1 MGRRWSSWLVVAVL
15 VAAGCRGGEPAPA
28 QSRHEPE
35 ARTAQPEQERIPVS
49 RLEEVVKTQPPGAMA
64 ERVPVMELLERATE
78 RQGCNRVM
86 GCPAGEELIR
96 LGTGA
101 AGPIM
106 ARYREMPGWSYQR
119 IHLLELLGRIGAG
132 ESVDLL
138 VDQLAAPAWDA
149 RAQAA
154 IALGRIGAKDRLEL
168 LNDALD
174 RAAESDRGFR
184 YALAFAMEKLG
195 GIGGREILVAALDR
209 DRVAGTNW
217 GYTTVAAAAVGELG
231 VTEACPLLVHSLR
244 HRDVF
249 LVRAALASAAALGCR
264 DLAPEIRKL
273 LKSPVPSIRREAE
286 RALSATGA
294 R

>member
-1 MGRRWSSWLVVAVL
+1 MLLAAVFLVVA
-15 VAAGCRGGEPAPA
+15 GCKGGDPAPVR
-28 QSRHEPE
+28 SPHEPE
-35 ARTAQPEQERIPVS
+35 ARAAGPEQERVPVS

-64 ERVPVMELLERATE
+64 AQVPVLELLERATE

-86 GCPAGEELIR
+86 GCPAGDELIR
-96 LGTGA
+96 LGAEA
-101 AGPIM
+101 ARPIM

-119 IHLLELLGRIGAG
+119 IHLLELLGRIRAA
-132 ESVDLL
+132 ESVELL
-138 VDQLAAPAWDA
+138 IGQLSAPAWDA

-154 IALGRIGAKDRLEL
+154 IALGRIGARDRLGTLRE
-168 LNDALD
+168 ALD
-174 RAAESDRGFR
+174 SVGERDRGFQ
-184 YALAFAMEKLG
+184 YALAFAVEKLS
-195 GIGGREILVAALDR
+195 GIGGKEILVAALEG

-244 HRDVF
+244 HRDIF
-249 LVRAALASAAALGCR
+249 LVKAAVASAAALGCR

-273 LKSPVPSIRREAE
+273 LKSPVPSVRQEAE
-286 RALSATGA
+286 RALTAIGV